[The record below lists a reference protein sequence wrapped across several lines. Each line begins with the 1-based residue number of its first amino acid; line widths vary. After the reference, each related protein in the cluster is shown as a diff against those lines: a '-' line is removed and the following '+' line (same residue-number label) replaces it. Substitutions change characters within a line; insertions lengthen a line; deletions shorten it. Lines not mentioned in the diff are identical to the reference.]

1 MQEKE
6 RSDASRTKNSSEET
20 RIWRNF
26 GNDQSKYWSGIK
38 QMMHVM
44 RWSRPDTYNMTQD
57 CTRHMMLA
65 GRTHYNA
72 MVCIMDYC
80 MTTPERGLVLKPHG
94 NWDGI
99 DNTANLK
106 LL

>member
-1 MQEKE
+1 
-6 RSDASRTKNSSEET
+6 
-20 RIWRNF
+20 
-26 GNDQSKYWSGIK
+26 
-38 QMMHVM
+38 MHVM